1 MRGNLVKQ
9 QADDI
14 YILPLLVLP
23 PGKFIF
29 PHGSSILVPDKHQSV
44 NAVKYALTRD
54 GSILLL
60 NQVAADKPQTKP
72 EDFYEIGVIAR
83 ITEHVEKSGSI
94 RLIVQGITRAVV
106 LEFFETDY
114 FLQAKVQIVPENPY
128 KLRTVVSLMKD
139 VTVSFEKYL
148 EARKKIRPTDSISV
162 IPRTE
167 DPSTL
172 ADIIA
177 DFLAKYTNYQSERLK
192 PILETLD
199 PKERLEK
206 LLKILNEEIELL
218 KVDSQIENKVR
229 EQMHKHQKEFYLFEK
244 MKAIQ
249 KELGRGGQDPV
260 TECEELR
267 KKVKEAKMSEEA
279 EEKALHE
286 IDRLEQLPPMSA
298 ESGVIRTYVDYL
310 ISLPW
315 STRTECKIDINEAE
329 RMLNEDHYGLEK
341 PKERILEYLAVLK
354 LTEKLKGPILCFIG
368 PPGVGKTSLGKS
380 IARATNRNFVRMS
393 LGGVRDEAEIRG
405 HRRTYIGSIPGRII
419 QGIIDSKS
427 KNPLF
432 LLDEVD
438 KMGRDFR
445 GDPASALLEV
455 LDPEQNN
462 TFRDHYLDVAFDL
475 SEVMFITTGNVL
487 QAIPPALRDR
497 MEVIELP
504 GYTEYEKRKIAEL
517 FLIPKQL
524 EANGLKKES
533 AVFSEDA
540 IQSIIQEYTR
550 EAGVRNLERELSSI
564 SRKIAKKIVKEGE
577 SEEPIKV
584 TKESIR
590 EYLGSPKF
598 SHGNAEEHDE
608 IGVATGLSYTEVGG
622 DIISIEATTMA
633 GEGELKLTGRLGEV
647 MQESA
652 QTALSYIRSKA
663 GELDVPSDFNFD
675 KRDIHI
681 HVPAG
686 AQPKEGPSAGITIA
700 TAVISALTAKPVS
713 RDVAMTGEITLRG
726 RVLPIGGLKEK
737 VLAAHR
743 AGIKNIIIPKENEKD
758 LADIPEEVRNSFEF
772 YQVESMDKV
781 LEIALKDSPELKE
794 SPNAS

>member
-1 MRGNLVKQ
+1 
-9 QADDI
+9 
-14 YILPLLVLP
+14 
-23 PGKFIF
+23 
-29 PHGSSILVPDKHQSV
+29 
-44 NAVKYALTRD
+44 
-54 GSILLL
+54 
-60 NQVAADKPQTKP
+60 
-72 EDFYEIGVIAR
+72 
-83 ITEHVEKSGSI
+83 
-94 RLIVQGITRAVV
+94 
-106 LEFFETDY
+106 
-114 FLQAKVQIVPENPY
+114 
-128 KLRTVVSLMKD
+128 
-139 VTVSFEKYL
+139 
-148 EARKKIRPTDSISV
+148 
-162 IPRTE
+162 
-167 DPSTL
+167 
-172 ADIIA
+172 
-177 DFLAKYTNYQSERLK
+177 
-192 PILETLD
+192 
-199 PKERLEK
+199 
-206 LLKILNEEIELL
+206 
-218 KVDSQIENKVR
+218 
-229 EQMHKHQKEFYLFEK
+229 
-244 MKAIQ
+244 
-249 KELGRGGQDPV
+249 
-260 TECEELR
+260 
-267 KKVKEAKMSEEA
+267 
-279 EEKALHE
+279 
-286 IDRLEQLPPMSA
+286 MSA

-310 ISLPW
+310 IALPW

-354 LTEKLKGPILCFIG
+354 LTDKLKGPILCFIG

-438 KMGRDFR
+438 KMSMDFR

-504 GYTEYEKRKIAEL
+504 GYTEYEKKKIAEL
-517 FLIPKQL
+517 FLVPKQL
-524 EANGLKKES
+524 EANGLKKDS

-550 EAGVRNLERELSSI
+550 EAGVRNLEREISSI
-564 SRKIAKKIVKEGE
+564 CRKVAKKIVKDGE

-584 TKESIR
+584 SKENIN
-590 EYLGSPKF
+590 EYLGIPKF
-598 SHGNAEEHDE
+598 NHGKAEERDE
-608 IGVATGLSYTEVGG
+608 IGVATGLAFTEVGG

-633 GEGELKLTGRLGEV
+633 GDGELKLTGRLGEV

-663 GELDVPSDFNFD
+663 GELKLPTDFNFD
-675 KRDIHI
+675 KKDIHI

-700 TAVISALTAKPVS
+700 TAMISALTARPVS

-758 LADIPEEVRNSFEF
+758 LADIPEEIKNSFEF
-772 YQVESMDKV
+772 YQVENMDTV
-781 LEIALKDSPELKE
+781 LEIALKDSPELKG